1 MEIGVRDASDSD
13 LRFVRRLATEA
24 ILYTI
29 PYGRTTPNSAV
40 QARVRENLRDLAAND
55 DLAVLVAYR
64 QDNAK
69 PIGYLI
75 LQLNELDQGTGDRQ
89 SYIFDLAVEPRYWGT
104 PAVRLLVHEAARRT
118 AQAGLQMMAG
128 EITAHNERTY
138 LQALRLG
145 FELERFKIVM
155 NCSES
160 GPVPMPRRP
169 EEQRA
174 YQASRQKKG
183 GRESSKVPATYRQAR
198 QARAAGK
205 PANPDAR

>member
-1 MEIGVRDASDSD
+1 MEIGVRDASEAD
-13 LRFVRRLATEA
+13 LRFVRRLAVES
-24 ILYTI
+24 ILFTI

-40 QARVRENLRDLAAND
+40 QARVRENLRQLAPGEDMAI
-55 DLAVLVAYR
+55 LVAYR
-64 QDNAK
+64 QDNER

-75 LQLNELDQGTGDRQ
+75 LQLDELDQGTGDRQ
-89 SYIFDLAVEPRYWGT
+89 SYIYDLAVEQRYWGT

-128 EITAHNERTY
+128 EISAHNQRTY

-155 NCSES
+155 NCSPN

-174 YQASRQKKG
+174 YQASREKKRKPG
-183 GRESSKVPATYRQAR
+183 QGVPGTYREAREAR
-198 QARAAGK
+198 QDRE
-205 PANPDAR
+205 RRRS